1 MKTPRITHSEADLP
15 IADRQCL
22 RTQARSNPPRHWA
35 REAML
40 PELWGVLKV
49 GLGVGVI
56 AAVPAVV
63 RWLMEVGR

>member
-1 MKTPRITHSEADLP
+1 MTPRITHSEADLP
-15 IADRQCL
+15 IADRRCL

-49 GLGVGVI
+49 GLWGGAFAAI
-56 AAVPAVV
+56 AAVVV
-63 RWLMEVGR
+63 RLMESGR